1 MALFKRN
8 KAPVDTF
15 VFPPSPA
22 VVPEGLT
29 KPTPKYRRHA
39 TLAMLSLIGFM
50 AIYLALMGWFAW
62 TAYQIFA
69 TIEQFDGNEIWV
81 AVAGAC
87 SAFLA
92 LFMAKSLVF
101 FQKGAGNEDMELK
114 AKDHPRLFKFLH
126 AIADETGAPK
136 PHRVFLS
143 PRVNAAVFYDLNFFN
158 LIFPSKKN
166 LEIGLGLV
174 NVLTLSELK
183 AVLAHEFGHFAQKTM
198 AVGRWVYVAQQIATQ
213 VVNKRDALDKFLVGL
228 GRFDLRVAWIG
239 WILQFVVW
247 SIRSLT
253 DTLLSGVILAQRAL
267 SREME
272 FQADL
277 VSVSATGSEALI
289 NALHKLSGA
298 DDALDRTFGF
308 ANAEYGNKTP
318 VKDVFAVQSR
328 VLEHLR
334 SIYNDPHYGATPAPA
349 AEAPELHRVFKS
361 DVAAPPRMWATH
373 PANADREDNAKI
385 VFVRC
390 ELDDRS
396 AWELFPNA
404 AELREQMTAHL
415 FAPAAAAPEP
425 VPPPVP
431 LEESFARLDQNYSS
445 ITIDKRYRGAY
456 LGRAIARGF
465 KNPGDM
471 YNDAPAGNVP
481 ARLGALYPQ
490 TFGDALEKLRELFDE
505 KNTFEG
511 LQKGYL
517 KAPGG
522 VVRWRGEEVPPRQL
536 PKILKSLD
544 DEIDPIKSDIAT
556 HDREVRSAHLAAAKA
571 IGNGWDAYLTGLG
584 GLIHYAEHT
593 HANLVDVHGVFNNV
607 FAVVTADRKVSAKEM
622 KRLIAAGNDVH
633 DALEAVH
640 KQALQL
646 GLDERTAKR
655 AEITNYKEALGEF
668 TLPPAS
674 DENVGDWLRVIDGW
688 VNGAAG
694 LLMSIRSSA
703 LQELLIAED
712 QVANALAKGTPLTAA
727 PAAPVVPAEYP
738 RLMLGDARP
747 RQEKLSWW
755 DRFQTA
761 DGWFAASARFTV
773 AASVVGAVIAV
784 GALLSFNGPAE
795 SAEPVPVY
803 YDPAQPNLAPTDIA
817 PQIAPSE
824 PAPPPAEP
832 EALPEEPALAP
843 PEPGIATGADAIPEE
858 TVAPA
863 SPEAATSDLGTS
875 PATVEEE
882 NQPSPLRRGIE

>member
-22 VVPEGLT
+22 LVPEGLT

-50 AIYLALMGWFAW
+50 ALYLALMAWFAW
-62 TAYQIFA
+62 TAYEIFA
-69 TIEQFDGNEIWV
+69 GIERFEKDQIW
-81 AVAGAC
+81 AAIAAAC

-101 FQKGAGNEDMELK
+101 FQKGAASQDMELK

-143 PRVNAAVFYDLNFFN
+143 PRVNAAVFYDLTFFN
-158 LIFPSKKN
+158 LILPSKKN

-213 VVNKRDALDKFLVGL
+213 VVNKRDALDKFLAGL
-228 GRFDLRVAWIG
+228 SRFDLRVAWIG

-298 DDALDRTFGF
+298 DDALDRAFGF
-308 ANAEYGNKTP
+308 ANQEYANKTP
-318 VKDVFAVQSR
+318 VKDVFAIQSR

-334 SIYNDPHYGATPAPA
+334 SIYNDPHYGAAPAPA
-349 AEAPELHRVFKS
+349 AEAPELHRIFKT
-361 DVAAPPRMWATH
+361 DIAAPPRMWATH

-390 ELDDRS
+390 DLDDRS
-396 AWELFPNA
+396 AWELFPDANA
-404 AELREQMTAHL
+404 LRERMTAHL
-415 FAPAAAAPEP
+415 FAPTAAAPEP
-425 VPPPVP
+425 AGAPAP
-431 LEESFARLDQNYSS
+431 LEESFARLDQNYAS
-445 ITIDKRYRGAY
+445 ITIAKRYRGAY

-465 KNPGDM
+465 KNAGDM
-471 YNDAPAGNVP
+471 YNDAPAGNVS
-481 ARLGALYPQ
+481 ARIAALYPQ
-490 TFGDALEKLRELFDE
+490 ALGDTLEKLRELFDE

-522 VVRWRGEEVPPRQL
+522 VVRWRGEEVAPREL

-544 DEIDPIKSDIAT
+544 DEIDPIKADVAA

-571 IGNGWDAYLTGLG
+571 IGNGWDTYLTGLAS
-584 GLIHYAEHT
+584 LIHYAEHT
-593 HANLVDVHGVFNNV
+593 HADLMDVHGVFGNV

-622 KRLIAAGNDVH
+622 KRLIAAANDVH
-633 DALEAVH
+633 DALEAIYKHAHV
-640 KQALQL
+640 LS
-646 GLDERTAKR
+646 LDERTAKR
-655 AEITNYKEALGEF
+655 AEITDYKQALGEF
-668 TLPPAS
+668 TLS
-674 DENVGDWLRVIDGW
+674 DATAENIGDWLQVIDAW
-688 VNGAAG
+688 VHGTASVLSSVRG
-694 LLMSIRSSA
+694 SA

-712 QVANALAKGTPLTAA
+712 EVANALANGTSVSAA

-761 DGWFAASARFTV
+761 DGWLAAGARFTV

-784 GALLSFNGPAE
+784 GALLTFHPAAGAAETAPEIYKPVEVFNPPATLE
-795 SAEPVPVY
+795 TPE
-803 YDPAQPNLAPTDIA
+803 TDL
-817 PQIAPSE
+817 APSE
-824 PAPPPAEP
+824 PLPEPVEP
-832 EALPEEPALAP
+832 EALPEDAGLTPEEPA
-843 PEPGIATGADAIPEE
+843 
-858 TVAPA
+858 VAPA
-863 SPEAATSDLGTS
+863 ETTAPQESGSIEAPLEAEGPAAIGTESQAT
-875 PATVEEE
+875 
-882 NQPSPLRRGIE
+882 PLRGGVE